1 MLYIASDHRGF
12 EMKKYLNAYLHSQL
26 KVECEDLGAHT
37 YDATD
42 DAPDFAAAVGK
53 KISKKPTNFGILICW
68 TGYSMCIAAN
78 KLKGVRA
85 IAGKN
90 KKPLL
95 TVKELLGSPLNEY
108 NIEGA
113 EMGRKHNDANVLCLA
128 SKYLT
133 DEHAAAIV
141 KKFLE
146 TKFDGDKRLVR
157 RNEKIAA
164 LEK

>member
-85 IAGKN
+85 IAG
-90 KKPLL
+90 
-95 TVKELLGSPLNEY
+95 Y